1 MSRPEAKDV
10 FRLAVTPRWLLLGAI
25 ALLFAVAAVFLGRW
39 QWERT
44 QDILGAERA
53 ALSQAIPLEQ
63 VVPAPTGEDPPATV
77 LPPDGIG
84 RPVTLSGTYDSAMQ
98 VAVVNREHDGAPG
111 VWIVTGLR
119 LADGRVGAVLRGW
132 LPSADAPGAVPPS
145 GPVVVTGMT
154 QPDEGFYA
162 DAVTEPGTVASI
174 AHDRLAT
181 LWDASLLPGF
191 TTLSSQRPDT
201 TPAPTPVMPT
211 VQTSDVPF
219 PLQNFV
225 YAFQWWLF
233 ALFAIVIYVRWLLM
247 DVRDDADARDGAGA
261 QTSA

>member
-1 MSRPEAKDV
+1 MSRLAAKDV
-10 FRLAVTPRWLLLGAI
+10 VRLAVTPRWLMLGVI
-25 ALLFAVAAVFLGRW
+25 ALLFVVLAILLGRW

-53 ALSQAIPLEQ
+53 ALSQAIPIEQ
-63 VVPAPTGEDPPATV
+63 VVPAPAGGEAPAGQ
-77 LPPDGIG
+77 LPPEGIG
-84 RPVTLSGTYDSAMQ
+84 RPVTLTGRYDPAMQ

-119 LADGRVGAVLRGW
+119 LADGRVAAVLRGS
-132 LPSADAPGAVPPS
+132 LPSADAPGALPPAE
-145 GPVVVTGMT
+145 PVVVTGMT

-162 DAVTEPGTVASI
+162 DAANQPGTVASI
-174 AHDRLAT
+174 AHDRLAA
-181 LWDASLLPGF
+181 LWGAALLPGF
-191 TTLSSQRPDT
+191 TTLTSQDPTAR
-201 TPAPTPVMPT
+201 PAPTPVTPT

-233 ALFAIVIYVRWLLM
+233 AIFAMVVYVRWLLL
-247 DVRDDADARDGAGA
+247 DAREEADA
-261 QTSA
+261 SV